1 MSGGDDASR
10 LMMSPARQ
18 QLLDEVQE
26 LDGVSLKQ
34 ANAIASE
41 LCTNIQFHVPAPH
54 RLRRLNA
61 RPPPGDQRGAAE
73 SVLRGGAALH
83 LVPSR
88 PRVSESLLLKA
99 AEAAGSRE
107 EVRQQPER
115 DQELQPAAPS
125 WWWWRGGHRTAPY
138 AVVAQRC
145 RRSRVWRGAGHQ
157 SGSGPAVVRSGGRR
171 LWGHPRR
178 TQSHPHESSSPS
190 RRRQQQRGHRRQW
203 RRRRRGRKWGWHL
216 VDDSERV

>member
-1 MSGGDDASR
+1 MDRVILGPCRVIAVYLERKLTPSEKASLTYQSAFREFMSGGDDASR

-125 WWWWRGGHRTAPY
+125 SWW
-138 AVVAQRC
+138 C
-145 RRSRVWRGAGHQ
+145 R
-157 SGSGPAVVRSGGRR
+157 
-171 LWGHPRR
+171 
-178 TQSHPHESSSPS
+178 
-190 RRRQQQRGHRRQW
+190 
-203 RRRRRGRKWGWHL
+203 
-216 VDDSERV
+216 